1 MDPNA
6 NRLEQL
12 QIARQIVNDA
22 GNHSHGAVRLAELV
36 IALDEWIYFGG
47 FLPDGWAKR

>member
-12 QIARQIVNDA
+12 SIARQIVADPES
-22 GNHSHGAVRLAELV
+22 HTHGAVRLAELV